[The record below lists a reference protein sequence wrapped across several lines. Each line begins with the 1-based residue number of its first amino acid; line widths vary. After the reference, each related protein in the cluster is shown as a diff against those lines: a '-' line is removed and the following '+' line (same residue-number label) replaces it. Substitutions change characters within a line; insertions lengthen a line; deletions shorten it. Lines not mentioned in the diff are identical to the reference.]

1 MGNYIR
7 FDWMIKRLL
16 RNKSS
21 FVVLEGFLSVLL
33 NRQIKIT
40 QILESESNQEE
51 ENQKFNRVDLLV
63 ENEKKEKFLVEVQ
76 NDHELDFFHRM
87 AFGASKII
95 TDYMKIGEAYQT
107 LPKVFSINIVYF
119 SLGQGK
125 GYAYHGT
132 TVFKNMFNPE
142 DELKLSS
149 AQKSKFGVDEVAG
162 IFPEYYILRVN
173 KFDDEVT
180 TPLKQWISFLKTGE
194 IPDAFT
200 AQGLKEAR
208 EVLRVDSLSEEDR
221 KIYKRYLEGL
231 SLAMSLDD
239 SSRYEGYYDGFGAGR
254 EEGRAEG
261 IEKGRADAMREMAR
275 TLKSLGK
282 MTIDEI
288 ARATGLTPDEL
299 TKI

>member
-1 MGNYIR
+1 MSIR
-7 FDWMIKRLL
+7 LPSDFCFTKVIYKKDQ
-16 RNKSS
+16 SS
-21 FVVLEGFLSVLL
+21 
-33 NRQIKIT
+33 
-40 QILESESNQEE
+40 
-51 ENQKFNRVDLLV
+51 D
-63 ENEKKEKFLVEVQ
+63 
-76 NDHELDFFHRM
+76 
-87 AFGASKII
+87 A
-95 TDYMKIGEAYQT
+95 
-107 LPKVFSINIVYF
+107 
-119 SLGQGK
+119 
-125 GYAYHGT
+125 
-132 TVFKNMFNPE
+132 
-142 DELKLSS
+142 
-149 AQKSKFGVDEVAG
+149 
-162 IFPEYYILRVN
+162 N

-261 IEKGRADAMREMAR
+261 RAEGIEKGRADAMREMAR

-288 ARATGLTPDEL
+288 AEATGLSPDEL

>member
-1 MGNYIR
+1 MSIR
-7 FDWMIKRLL
+7 LPSDFCFTKVIYKKDQ
-16 RNKSS
+16 SS
-21 FVVLEGFLSVLL
+21 
-33 NRQIKIT
+33 
-40 QILESESNQEE
+40 
-51 ENQKFNRVDLLV
+51 D
-63 ENEKKEKFLVEVQ
+63 
-76 NDHELDFFHRM
+76 
-87 AFGASKII
+87 A
-95 TDYMKIGEAYQT
+95 
-107 LPKVFSINIVYF
+107 
-119 SLGQGK
+119 
-125 GYAYHGT
+125 
-132 TVFKNMFNPE
+132 
-142 DELKLSS
+142 
-149 AQKSKFGVDEVAG
+149 
-162 IFPEYYILRVN
+162 N

-261 IEKGRADAMREMAR
+261 RAEGEKQKAVAIAR

>member
-1 MGNYIR
+1 M
-7 FDWMIKRLL
+7 
-16 RNKSS
+16 
-21 FVVLEGFLSVLL
+21 
-33 NRQIKIT
+33 
-40 QILESESNQEE
+40 
-51 ENQKFNRVDLLV
+51 
-63 ENEKKEKFLVEVQ
+63 
-76 NDHELDFFHRM
+76 
-87 AFGASKII
+87 
-95 TDYMKIGEAYQT
+95 
-107 LPKVFSINIVYF
+107 
-119 SLGQGK
+119 
-125 GYAYHGT
+125 
-132 TVFKNMFNPE
+132 
-142 DELKLSS
+142 
-149 AQKSKFGVDEVAG
+149 
-162 IFPEYYILRVN
+162 
-173 KFDDEVT
+173 
-180 TPLKQWISFLKTGE
+180 KTGE

-208 EVLRVDSLSEEDR
+208 EVLRVDSLSEKDR

-261 IEKGRADAMREMAR
+261 EKQKAVAIAR

>member
-1 MGNYIR
+1 M
-7 FDWMIKRLL
+7 
-16 RNKSS
+16 
-21 FVVLEGFLSVLL
+21 
-33 NRQIKIT
+33 
-40 QILESESNQEE
+40 
-51 ENQKFNRVDLLV
+51 
-63 ENEKKEKFLVEVQ
+63 
-76 NDHELDFFHRM
+76 
-87 AFGASKII
+87 
-95 TDYMKIGEAYQT
+95 
-107 LPKVFSINIVYF
+107 
-119 SLGQGK
+119 
-125 GYAYHGT
+125 
-132 TVFKNMFNPE
+132 
-142 DELKLSS
+142 
-149 AQKSKFGVDEVAG
+149 
-162 IFPEYYILRVN
+162 
-173 KFDDEVT
+173 
-180 TPLKQWISFLKTGE
+180 KTGE

-261 IEKGRADAMREMAR
+261 IEKGRAEGIEKGRAEGIEKGRADGEKQKAIAIAR

-288 ARATGLTPDEL
+288 AEATGLSPDEL